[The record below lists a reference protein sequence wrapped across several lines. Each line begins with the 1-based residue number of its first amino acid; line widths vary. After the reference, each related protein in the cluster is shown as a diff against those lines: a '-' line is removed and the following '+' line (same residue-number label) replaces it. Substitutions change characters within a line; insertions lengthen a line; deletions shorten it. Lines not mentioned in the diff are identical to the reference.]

1 MAPAF
6 RELRDKWASKW
17 WTCLFLASVV
27 FFVLLIVLASWAP
40 HSQMSKLAWM
50 PGWIAKLADREPN
63 IRTAVPFMPLAGLLF
78 MALSTIQIQRP
89 LRITLTICG
98 FILCV
103 TEFGQAFLPQ
113 RTVDWKDLLWGT
125 VGILLGTAGAKILI
139 YWRKKYSAC

>member
-1 MAPAF
+1 MAQIST
-6 RELRDKWASKW
+6 ELRQKRTSRW
-17 WTCLFLASVV
+17 WTSLLLALAS
-27 FFVLLIVLASWAP
+27 FVMLLIVLASWA
-40 HSQMSKLAWM
+40 SDSEMSKLAWM
-50 PGWIAKLADREPN
+50 PGWIAKLADSEPN
-63 IRTAVPFMPLAGLLF
+63 IRTAVPFMPLAGLLC
-78 MALSTIQIQRP
+78 MALFSIQIQRP

-125 VGILLGTAGAKILI
+125 VGVLLGTAGAKILI